1 MVNNNIDINA
11 YKDNNGILEIIDD
24 DYHKRGFVNQLFK
37 MFKNNAN
44 FCIMKNSINSLIDL
58 I

>member
-1 MVNNNIDINA
+1 M
-11 YKDNNGILEIIDD
+11 NNGILEIIDD
-24 DYHKRGFVNQLFK
+24 DYHKRGFVNQLLK
-37 MFKNNAN
+37 IFKNNAN